1 MDYVNLGKSG
11 VKVSRIAMGGLT
23 LGREA
28 DEAESQRMVDMAYDH
43 GINFFDVANSY
54 SKGRSEEVL
63 GKCLGKKR
71 NSVVLA
77 TKVFNPMGDGPNDRG
92 GSRYHIVRA
101 VEESLRRL
109 KTDRIDLY
117 QLHRYDREVPL
128 EETLRALDDLVRWG
142 KVIYI
147 GCSNFSAAQLTE
159 ALGIIKHMG
168 LHPLV
173 SVQPMYNILK
183 TEIETDLLPLCL
195 KEGIG
200 VIPFNPL
207 GGGFL
212 TGKYSPGEKPPA
224 GTRLGDTE
232 SYRHRYL
239 SGENL
244 ERGSRFL
251 AASQKRKVHPIAL
264 SIAWVLS
271 HPAVTSPIIGARNEE
286 QLRETL
292 SLLELKISVEERD
305 QIKNEVYASEGEIKQ
320 KTL

>member
-1 MDYVNLGKSG
+1 MDYLNLGKSG

-142 KVIYI
+142 KVVYI
-147 GCSNFSAAQLTE
+147 GVDLEHPLNRFGRT
-159 ALGIIKHMG
+159 GPHGDVG
-168 LHPLV
+168 LHQVVFFGGAVKAVERVAINQGAPNVAVDRCDESLV
-173 SVQPMYNILK
+173 AAFVVA
-183 TEIETDLLPLCL
+183 DL
-195 KEGIG
+195 GR
-200 VIPFNPL
+200 L
-207 GGGFL
+207 GGEGNHPMAIVDL
-212 TGKYSPGEKPPA
+212 
-224 GTRLGDTE
+224 D
-232 SYRHRYL
+232 
-239 SGENL
+239 SGNGPVMHQCL
-244 ERGSRFL
+244 
-251 AASQKRKVHPIAL
+251 
-264 SIAWVLS
+264 
-271 HPAVTSPIIGARNEE
+271 
-286 QLRETL
+286 
-292 SLLELKISVEERD
+292 D
-305 QIKNEVYASEGEIKQ
+305 
-320 KTL
+320 